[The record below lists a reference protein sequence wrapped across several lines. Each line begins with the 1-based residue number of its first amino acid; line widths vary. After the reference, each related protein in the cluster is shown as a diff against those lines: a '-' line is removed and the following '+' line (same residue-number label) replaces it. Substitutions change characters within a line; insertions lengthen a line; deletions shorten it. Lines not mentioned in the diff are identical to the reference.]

1 MCASTTS
8 KVHSSATERFRSIHK
23 CLCPT
28 FDTKYDLRF
37 ICHFETLQDLL
48 LILCSLRRNIRDVT
62 AKQIDGAVR
71 IFDPLHDEK
80 YIPHKHL
87 STFVQGLV
95 PTFTK
100 PTSKNVFFRER
111 KAISSWNQ

>member
-1 MCASTTS
+1 MCVTTTS
-8 KVHSSATERFRSIHK
+8 QVHSSATERFRSIHK

-28 FDTKYDLRF
+28 FDKKYDLRF

-62 AKQIDGAVR
+62 AKQMDGAVP
-71 IFDPLHDEK
+71 IFDLLHYEK

-95 PTFTK
+95 PNFHKTDVDICDFC
-100 PTSKNVFFRER
+100 ER
-111 KAISSWNQ
+111 KASSSCYQ

>member
-1 MCASTTS
+1 MCVTTTS
-8 KVHSSATERFRSIHK
+8 QVHSSATERFRSIHK

-28 FDTKYDLRF
+28 FDKKYDLRF

-62 AKQIDGAVR
+62 AKQMDGAVP
-71 IFDPLHDEK
+71 IFDLLHDEK

-87 STFVQGLV
+87 SILFRALLG
-95 PTFTK
+95 TFTK
-100 PTSKNVFFRER
+100 PTSKNVFFRKR
-111 KAISSWNQ
+111 KAISTWYQ